1 MFKGF
6 GLVKLDP
13 EPCKLL
19 ASTASLLLAI
29 PLIWPPTLT
38 SDGIYRPL
46 LKKKTF
52 VHNSQQ
58 GNCTMNVGLVVL
70 VSRARIT
77 QSVKIANYITPIA
90 PAPTMDCEC
99 VCVCVCV
106 CVCARAIKISANLL
120 QCINLDLACV
130 NPNECSP
137 LLAALNR
144 EKGGA

>member
-1 MFKGF
+1 
-6 GLVKLDP
+6 
-13 EPCKLL
+13 
-19 ASTASLLLAI
+19 
-29 PLIWPPTLT
+29 
-38 SDGIYRPL
+38 
-46 LKKKTF
+46 
-52 VHNSQQ
+52 
-58 GNCTMNVGLVVL
+58 MNVGLVVL

-106 CVCARAIKISANLL
+106 CAIMISANLL

-137 LLAALNR
+137 LLAALHR